1 MGKTAWVKP
10 GEGASL
16 ETLLM
21 VAKKY
26 GLDRAELKIYR
37 LIDKHGKSLRTNLM
51 ICSGTG
57 DMAGYDLA
65 RIEGMLVKK
74 DGELL

>member
-16 ETLLM
+16 GTLLK

-26 GLDRAELKIYR
+26 GRDRAELKVYR
-37 LIDKHGKSLRTNLM
+37 LIDEHGKKLRTNLM
-51 ICSGTG
+51 VAADTD
-57 DMAGYDLA
+57 DMEGYDLD

-74 DGELL
+74 GGELL